1 MTGLLLTIMVGVC
14 EIVNFLVLISSK
26 NVIDIVINF
35 MGLVVITEFE
45 DFLSES
51 VRDENVKK
59 MINTDEFR
67 ELLLVITRT
76 SSRKAM
82 AKIPGNRIQD
92 VKLNEI
98 EQKQF
103 DLKIPKYIGISKRTK
118 SAKCKYV
125 IYKFFRVLYVSV
137 WFYFLPFILL
147 FG

>member
-1 MTGLLLTIMVGVC
+1 MVGIC
-14 EIVNFLVLISSK
+14 EIINFLVLISSK

-51 VRDENVKK
+51 IRDENVKK
-59 MINTDEFR
+59 MINRDEFR

-76 SSRKAM
+76 SSRRAM
-82 AKIPGNRIQD
+82 KIIPGNRIQD
-92 VKLNEI
+92 VKLTDI
-98 EQKQF
+98 AQGQY
-103 DLKIPKYIGISKRTK
+103 DLKIPKYIGIRKRTN
-118 SAKCKYV
+118 SEKCKYV

-137 WFYFLPFILL
+137 WFYFLPFIFL

>member
-1 MTGLLLTIMVGVC
+1 MVGVC
-14 EIVNFLVLISSK
+14 EIITFLVLISSK

-51 VRDENVKK
+51 IRDENVKK
-59 MINTDEFR
+59 MINRDEFR

-76 SSRKAM
+76 SSRNALKI
-82 AKIPGNRIQD
+82 IPGNRIQD
-92 VKLNEI
+92 VKLTKI
-98 EQKQF
+98 AQGQY
-103 DLKIPKYIGISKRTK
+103 DLKIPKYIGITKRTNSEK
-118 SAKCKYV
+118 LKYV

-137 WFYFLPFILL
+137 WFYFLPFIFL